1 MPGRHL
7 KRHEEKDEE
16 AGGKGMGILL
26 TRKRVWDPKIGY
38 TSRKRKKAAESIS
51 PKTTSTPN
59 DEAESLPSILPSP
72 NVESAGTNNNSL
84 DEETTSHPVAH
95 TRSFSSSSAE
105 NIFAHEGFIDT
116 AHSFNLP
123 FTTLNDYSWI
133 FEDTPFL
140 KEFNSSVPLSFPLIN
155 QNKDIHGSVSHK
167 LSSAWVDSAENYNFD
182 SDYYAEPI
190 IPVLDN
196 ETRARLVKFIIKSTV
211 QDGVSLFSEKDEIL
225 QPNTLQECVTS
236 YFTKFNITYPLIH
249 CISFNPSQVNS
260 LLLASIILIGA
271 SYGSKKVHQS
281 AVKIHDCLRG
291 VLFSSGHFSPS
302 PELWVLQAL
311 LLIEVFGKSRAGL
324 KQHEMA
330 HLFHGLLIN
339 LIRRSG
345 CESAATDCYGP
356 VDENDPEKSWR
367 SWIHME
373 SMKRLAL
380 MTFLWDVQHA
390 TFFSQTLCMSA
401 FELKVDLPSDLNLWN
416 SRDSTEW
423 LGYRRSETHPL
434 PYLSTLKKF
443 LNCAE
448 SLPYINSLSRVLI
461 LHGLMG
467 IAWDMQRRDQTS
479 LNFQI
484 DPSQWKLKLNKA
496 YDHWKK
502 DFDKFSRRIMLKIS
516 TNFENTTNK
525 TFFVKYL
532 TTNNAM
538 YHTAVLCLWTNL
550 IDLQI
555 FAGSKVI
562 LGMSVNDSTFLKSKR
577 QLTEWVYQIGIS
589 DKAVMN
595 AAQLLRCGLTNLENW
610 EVDGTFHYPWCLYL
624 AVLTCW
630 CFFKILKDQSGN
642 KYTAKEDTPAIS
654 DDQIKGIDGVVE
666 PIISDTKTSM
676 RKFVSL
682 VTSGTPDEI
691 RSMKNIYSSDLSG
704 MIDEIGSHLMTVRW
718 AIIYEAFKVLKA
730 LNEDDDDASK

>member
-1 MPGRHL
+1 
-7 KRHEEKDEE
+7 
-16 AGGKGMGILL
+16 MGVLL
-26 TRKRVWDPKIGY
+26 TRKRAWDPKVGY
-38 TSRKRKKAAESIS
+38 TSSKKKKAIDSIS
-51 PKTTSTPN
+51 PKNKNTPDVQISPVASSQDGEDQQQDGGVSFDTSFQ
-59 DEAESLPSILPSP
+59 EESI
-72 NVESAGTNNNSL
+72 
-84 DEETTSHPVAH
+84 SHPVVHA
-95 TRSFSSSSAE
+95 RSFSSSSAE
-105 NIFAHEGFIDT
+105 NMFAHEGFIDT

-133 FEDTPFL
+133 FDDTPFL
-140 KEFNSSVPLSFPLIN
+140 KNFDSSVSFNYPLIDSTKEASSSVP
-155 QNKDIHGSVSHK
+155 HR
-167 LSSAWVDSAENYNFD
+167 LSSAWVDSSENYNFD

-190 IPVLDN
+190 IPVLDS
-196 ETRARLVKFIIKSTV
+196 ETRERLIKFVINSTI
-211 QDGVSLFSEKDEIL
+211 QDGASIFTEKDEIL
-225 QPNTLQECVTS
+225 QPDTLQECITTF
-236 YFTKFNITYPLIH
+236 FTKFNITYPLIH
-249 CISFNPSQVNS
+249 CISFEPKEVNC
-260 LLLASIILIGA
+260 LLLTSIVLIGA
-271 SYGSKKVHQS
+271 SYGSKRLHQA

-311 LLIEVFGKSRAGL
+311 LLIEVFGKNRAGL

-345 CESAATDCYGP
+345 CESSTTDPYGAG
-356 VDENDPEKSWR
+356 DETDPTVAWQK
-367 SWIHME
+367 WIRQE

-401 FELKVDLPSDLNLWN
+401 FELKVGLPSDLNLWN
-416 SRDSTEW
+416 SRDATEW
-423 LGYRRSETHPL
+423 LSHRRTESHPL

-443 LNCAE
+443 LNCSD

-484 DPSQWKLKLNKA
+484 DPAQWKLKLNKA
-496 YDHWKK
+496 YDHWKN
-502 DFDKFSRRIMLKIS
+502 DFDKFSRKIMLKIS

-562 LGMSVNDSTFLKSKR
+562 LGMSVNESTYLKSKR

-610 EVDGTFHYPWCLYL
+610 QVDGTFHYPWCLYL
-624 AVLTCW
+624 ASLTCW
-630 CFFKILKDQSGN
+630 CFFKILKDQSGG
-642 KYTAKEDTPAIS
+642 KPDSKEVSATPLPV
-654 DDQIKGIDGVVE
+654 DEQQKGIDGIIE
-666 PIISDTKTSM
+666 PIIIDSKTSM

-691 RSMKNIYSSDLSG
+691 RSMKNIYSRDLTG
-704 MIDEIGSHLMTVRW
+704 MVDEVANHLMSIRW
-718 AIIYEAFKVLKA
+718 AIIYEAFKVLKG
-730 LNEDDDDASK
+730 LKETTEVDCV